1 VSLRGVRHE
10 HEFEPQFG
18 LPERLPE
25 GERVLWQGT
34 PALGP
39 MMRHVFH
46 LRALAVYF
54 GLMLVLRAVAVWPEV
69 QGPTELL
76 VQLAWAAALG
86 GLGWGL
92 VAVLAHMTCR
102 SAVYTLTDQRLV
114 IRLGVV
120 LSVTFNLP
128 LRSIVSADH
137 RPLGEGFGD
146 IALKLAG
153 PDRIGFVHL
162 WPHVRPWRIGAPEP
176 MLRCV
181 PQAESVARLLTQA
194 WAKANA
200 QTQVQVRPQ
209 AQAMAASSP
218 MPADLPE
225 AASPV
230 PRSRSGAPQLATQSS
245 H

>member
-18 LPERLPE
+18 LPERLPA

-46 LRALAVYF
+46 LRALALYF
-54 GLMLVLRAVAVWPEV
+54 LLMLALRAIAVWPDA
-69 QGPTELL
+69 QSPADLL
-76 VQLAWAAALG
+76 GLLAWPAALA

-92 VAVLAHMTCR
+92 LAVLARMTCR
-102 SAVYTLTDQRLV
+102 SAVYTLTDQRVV

-120 LSVTFNLP
+120 LAVTFNLP
-128 LRSIVSADH
+128 LRAIVSADH
-137 RPLGEGFGD
+137 RPLGSGVGD

-153 PDRIGFVHL
+153 PDRIGYVHL

-176 MLRCV
+176 MLRCL
-181 PQAESVARLLTQA
+181 PQADTVARMLTQA
-194 WAKANA
+194 WAQANA
-200 QTQVQVRPQ
+200 QSLSQTQSQMPPQVRTLPQ
-209 AQAMAASSP
+209 TVSP
-218 MPADLPE
+218 QGALS
-225 AASPV
+225 ASP
-230 PRSRSGAPQLATQSS
+230 LATQTS